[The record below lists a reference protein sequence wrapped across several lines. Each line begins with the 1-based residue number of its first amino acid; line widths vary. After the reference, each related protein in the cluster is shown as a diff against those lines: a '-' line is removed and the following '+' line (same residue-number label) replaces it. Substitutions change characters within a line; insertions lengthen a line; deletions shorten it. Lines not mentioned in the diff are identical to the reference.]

1 MKKILVLLAAAVAAL
16 LAVSCAKETV
26 NDNFA
31 QAGMKK
37 VTITASVDEMT
48 KTTYSETGAFSW
60 TKGDKVSVLG
70 DDKVF
75 YTLTAQ
81 ESGAT
86 VEFSGEVPAGVELT
100 GKAFY
105 PADDLH
111 ACIEGAEWDSYE
123 FNIPEYKDLT
133 ATFSADLP
141 MGSYTAGDGMYSFKH
156 MTGAALLTFSNLED
170 YAAVEITIAN
180 EALKLSGIFEPYT
193 LEGLWTY
200 GSKSAPE
207 GGSKFIR
214 KVAVVDGIAQVY
226 LPYPSN
232 LWEAS
237 TIDIV
242 GFNAEDKEFELLTG
256 KTMKANYDE
265 FPRAT
270 VIPYATLIVPDYVLP
285 SEKEE
290 LKDVDWTSEDVVTY
304 TLSEGETT
312 NVALTELNVL
322 VSEQFMNVRVKCVKD
337 AFAAL
342 ASPAMSVF
350 LFDGDPAGTETYW
363 DFWTTKGTKALK
375 KEHTGVFAGGNE
387 LALKVNGA
395 EVETITTA
403 TDTEIIWT
411 YAIPRATAEAY
422 ANDKGFVYFG
432 VLLDEGWNQVGALP
446 SRGSSMLK
454 VKLFHVEGVEDELE
468 AKDLPKLD
476 WASASVAENDETS
489 EDFKMKEIRAFGD
502 SKYLYVRLTTA
513 QGAPL
518 EANYLDVSFCDGDG
532 ENSVW
537 WGWTTTGTNTYWAE
551 HKGAIDAAGN
561 LSGMSFST
569 AEVLCHTEVAAES
582 VTWYLAYP
590 RESVADYVSST
601 GKIYVSSLVWN
612 GWGVFGAVPAR
623 GSAMLEVTLP

>member
-1 MKKILVLLAAAVAAL
+1 MKKNLVLFAASVAAF

-170 YAAVEITIAN
+170 YAAIEITIAN

-242 GFNAEDKEFELLTG
+242 GFNAEGKEFELLTG

-270 VIPYATLIVPDYVLP
+270 VIPYATLIVPTYVAPEEKKELDELDWNSDIVVSP
-285 SEKEE
+285 SIVASLSNAKVFA
-290 LKDVDWTSEDVVTY
+290 DDNNIYVNMTAPS
-304 TLSEGETT
+304 TLQWNKLYCYFGRGLSAEQSEGKVAFSWGWGSYVDEGTIFD
-312 NVALTELNVL
+312 VEGDYSEGALTV
-322 VSEQFMNVRVKCVKD
+322 
-337 AFAAL
+337 
-342 ASPAMSVF
+342 P
-350 LFDGDPAGTETYW
+350 G
-363 DFWTTKGTKALK
+363 
-375 KEHTGVFAGGNE
+375 
-387 LALKVNGA
+387 
-395 EVETITTA
+395 VET
-403 TDTEIIWT
+403 
-411 YAIPRATAEAY
+411 
-422 ANDKGFVYFG
+422 KV
-432 VLLDEGWNQVGALP
+432 VVG
-446 SRGSSMLK
+446 
-454 VKLFHVEGVEDELE
+454 
-468 AKDLPKLD
+468 
-476 WASASVAENDETS
+476 
-489 EDFKMKEIRAFGD
+489 
-502 SKYLYVRLTTA
+502 
-513 QGAPL
+513 
-518 EANYLDVSFCDGDG
+518 G
-532 ENSVW
+532 ENVE
-537 WGWTTTGTNTYWAE
+537 Y
-551 HKGAIDAAGN
+551 
-561 LSGMSFST
+561 
-569 AEVLCHTEVAAES
+569 
-582 VTWYLAYP
+582 YLAFP
-590 RESVADYVSST
+590 RTASEILNSAGKVCLGFHLYDGST
-601 GKIYVSSLVWN
+601 WVGSFPKTWEY
-612 GWGVFGAVPAR
+612 AVYA
-623 GSAMLEVTLP
+623 LEVTLP

>member
-1 MKKILVLLAAAVAAL
+1 MKKTLVLFAAAVAAL
-16 LAVSCAKETV
+16 LAVSCVKETV
-26 NDNFA
+26 NDNLT

-37 VTITASVDEMT
+37 VSITACAEMT

-242 GFNAEDKEFELLTG
+242 GFNAEGKEFELLTG

-270 VIPYATLIVPDYVLP
+270 VIPYTTLVVPTYVAP
-285 SEKEE
+285 SDKE
-290 LKDVDWTSEDVVTY
+290 DVSNIDWTSEDVVSY
-304 TLSEGETT
+304 KLSAGASH
-312 NVALTELNVL
+312 VALTELNVL
-322 VSEQFMNVRVKCVKD
+322 VSEQFMNVRVKASKEVFD
-337 AFAAL
+337 TL
-342 ASPAMSVF
+342 ATPFMSVF

-363 DFWTTKGTKALK
+363 NFWSTMGTKVLK
-375 KEHTGVFAGGNE
+375 KEHTGQFEGHE
-387 LALKVNGA
+387 LTLAVDGS
-395 EVETITTA
+395 EVESTTSA
-403 TDTEIIWT
+403 SDTEITWT
-411 YAIPRATAEAY
+411 FAIPRSTSDAY
-422 ANDKGFVYFG
+422 ANDKGYVYFG
-432 VLLDEGWNQVGALP
+432 VLLDNGWDQRGALP

-454 VKLFHVEGVEDELE
+454 VKLFDVEGVEEEFE
-468 AKDLPKLD
+468 AKDMPKLD
-476 WASASVAENDETS
+476 WASACAYENDETAVD
-489 EDFKMKEIRAFGD
+489 DFKMKEIRAFGD
-502 SKYLYVRLTTA
+502 AKYLYVRLTTA
-513 QGAPL
+513 QGLPL
-518 EANYLDVSFCDGDG
+518 EANYLDVSFTDGDG
-532 ENSVW
+532 TNPVW
-537 WGWTTTGTNTYWAE
+537 WGWTTTGTNTYWKE
-551 HKGAIDAAGN
+551 HKGVVDASGN
-561 LSGMSFST
+561 LTGMSFAS
-569 AEVLCHTEVAAES
+569 AEVLCYTEVAAES

-590 RESVADYVSST
+590 RESVADYISST
-601 GKIYVSSLVWN
+601 GKIYVSAVLWN
-612 GWGVFGAVPAR
+612 DWGPYWAVPAR
-623 GSAMLEVTLP
+623 GNAMLEVAL